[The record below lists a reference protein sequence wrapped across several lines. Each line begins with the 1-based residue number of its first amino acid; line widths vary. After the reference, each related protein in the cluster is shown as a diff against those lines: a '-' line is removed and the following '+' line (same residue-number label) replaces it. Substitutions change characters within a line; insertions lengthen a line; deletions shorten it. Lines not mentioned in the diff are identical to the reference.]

1 MKIKSVI
8 LLGLAMLFAN
18 ALYAQLPSGPATAP
32 TPSVAQGPMNE
43 KDVITELKK
52 EGAPQLVKDL
62 GARGVD
68 FEMNPDIEKRLRKAK
83 ATDDVIKAVTAAG
96 PKERAAAIKTEA
108 AASGAM
114 VLPPEEAADF
124 KAVETELDPDKGIAL
139 AEAYVKKY
147 PKSPALSYIYA
158 FEGNFYENKNDVAKT
173 VEYAEK
179 SIALKP
185 DNLMSLLE
193 AAYAIPQPQFT
204 RLHGADEESQLD
216 KAESYAKD
224 AIKAVEDLK
233 KLPNEQ
239 DADFASRKA
248 DYLSSAHGDL
258 GMIHLDRAQ
267 LGLMSLDTSEL
278 AKSVEEF
285 KLATSL
291 TQHPVGTDY
300 YRMGEA
306 YKLLGK
312 FDEAIAA
319 FTRAGEVGPPVLK
332 QYADKQI
339 EALKNAKPTA
349 GPPAK
354 P

>member
-8 LLGLAMLFAN
+8 LLGPALLLASALF
-18 ALYAQLPSGPATAP
+18 AQLPTGPATAP
-32 TPSVAQGPMNE
+32 TPSVAQGPMTDKE
-43 KDVITELKK
+43 VITELKK
-52 EGAPQLVKDL
+52 DGAAQLLKDL
-62 GARGVD
+62 GARGVV
-68 FEMNPDIEKRLRKAK
+68 FEMDPEIEKRLRKAK
-83 ATDDVIKAVTAAG
+83 ATDDVIKAVIAAG

-124 KAVETELDPDKGIAL
+124 KAVETELDPDKAIAL
-139 AEAYVKKY
+139 AETYVKKY
-147 PKSPALSYIYA
+147 PKSPGLSYIYA
-158 FEGNFYENKNDVAKT
+158 FEGNAYENKGDAAKI

-204 RLHGADEESQLD
+204 RLHAADEESQLD

-224 AIKAVEDLK
+224 AIKAVDDLK

-239 DADFASRKA
+239 DADFANRKA
-248 DYLSSAHGDL
+248 DYLASAHGDL

-267 LGLMSLDTSEL
+267 LGLMSLDTTEL
-278 AKSVEEF
+278 AKAVDEY
-285 KLATSL
+285 KLATSMA
-291 TQHPVGTDY
+291 QHPLGTDY

-306 YKLLGK
+306 YRLLGK
-312 FDEAIAA
+312 IDDAIAA
-319 FTRAGEVGPPVLK
+319 FTKAGNIGPAVLK

-339 EALKNAKPTA
+339 EALKNAKATA

>member
-1 MKIKSVI
+1 MKIKFVI
-8 LLGLAMLFAN
+8 LLGPALLLASALF
-18 ALYAQLPSGPATAP
+18 AQLPSGPATAP
-32 TPSVAQGPMNE
+32 TPSVAQGPMTDKE
-43 KDVITELKK
+43 VITELKK
-52 EGAPQLVKDL
+52 DGAAQLVKDL
-62 GARGVD
+62 GARGVV
-68 FEMNPDIEKRLRKAK
+68 FEMDPDIEKRLRKAK

-114 VLPPEEAADF
+114 VLPPEEAAEF

-139 AEAYVKKY
+139 SEAYVKKY
-147 PKSPALSYIYA
+147 PQSPARSYIYA
-158 FEGNFYENKNDVAKT
+158 FEGNFYENKNDVVKS
-173 VEYAEK
+173 VEYAER

-204 RLHGADEESQLD
+204 RLHGSDEESQLD

-224 AIKAVEDLK
+224 ALKAVDNLK

-239 DADFASRKA
+239 DADFANRKN
-248 DYLSSAHGDL
+248 DYLASAHGDM

-278 AKSVEEF
+278 AKSVDEF
-285 KLATSL
+285 KLATTL

-312 FDEAIAA
+312 YDDAIAA
-319 FTRAGEVGPPVLK
+319 FTKAGELGPAVLK
-332 QYADKQI
+332 QYADQQI
-339 EALKNAKPTA
+339 AGLKNAKPAA
-349 GPPAK
+349 GAPAK

>member
-52 EGAPQLVKDL
+52 EGAAQLMKDV
-62 GARGVD
+62 GTRGVD
-68 FEMNPDIEKRLRKAK
+68 FEMNPDVEKRLRKAK
-83 ATDDVIKAVTAAG
+83 ATDDVIKAVTAAS
-96 PKERAAAIKTEA
+96 PKGRAAALKAEA
-108 AASGAM
+108 AATGAM
-114 VLPPEEAADF
+114 VLPPEETADF
-124 KAVETELDPDKGIAL
+124 KAVETELDPDKAIAL
-139 AEAYVKKY
+139 AEAYVRKY
-147 PKSPALSYIYA
+147 PKSIALSYIYA
-158 FEGNFYENKNDVAKT
+158 FEGNAYENKNDVAKT
-173 VEYAEK
+173 VELAEK
-179 SIALKP
+179 SITLKP

-204 RLHGADEESQLD
+204 RLHAADEESQLD

-224 AIKAVEDLK
+224 AIKAVDDLK

-239 DADFASRKA
+239 DADFANRKA
-248 DYLSSAHGDL
+248 DYLASIHGDL

-278 AKSVEEF
+278 AKSVDEF
-285 KLATSL
+285 KLATSM
-291 TQHPVGTDY
+291 TQHPAGTDY

-306 YKLLGK
+306 YRLLGK
-312 FDEAIAA
+312 YDDAIAA
-319 FTRAGEVGPPVLK
+319 FTKASNIGPAVLK

>member
-8 LLGLAMLFAN
+8 LLGPALLLASALF
-18 ALYAQLPSGPATAP
+18 AQLPTGPATAP

-43 KDVITELKK
+43 KEVITELKK
-52 EGAPQLVKDL
+52 DGAAQLAKDL

-83 ATDDVIKAVTAAG
+83 ATDDVVKAVTAAG

-108 AASGAM
+108 AATGAM
-114 VLPPEEAADF
+114 VLPPEEAAEF
-124 KAVETELDPDKGIAL
+124 KAVETELDPDKAIAL
-139 AEAYVKKY
+139 AEAYIQKY
-147 PKSPALSYIYA
+147 PKSTALTYIYA
-158 FEGNFYENKNDVAKT
+158 FEGNAYENKNDAAKI

-193 AAYAIPQPQFT
+193 AAYAIPQPQYT
-204 RLHGADEESQLD
+204 RLHGSDEESQLD

-224 AIKAVEDLK
+224 AIKAVDKLK
-233 KLPNEQ
+233 QLPNEQ
-239 DADFASRKA
+239 DADFTSRKA
-248 DYLSSAHGDL
+248 DYLASAHGDL

-267 LGLMSLDTSEL
+267 LGLMSLDTAEL
-278 AKSVEEF
+278 AKSVDEF
-285 KLATSL
+285 KLSTTL
-291 TQHPVGTDY
+291 TKHPVGTDY

-306 YKLLGK
+306 FKLLGK
-312 FDEAIAA
+312 YDDAIAA
-319 FTRAGEVGPPVLK
+319 FTKAGAVGPPVLK
-332 QYADKQI
+332 QYADQQI
-339 EALKNAKPTA
+339 AALKNAKPAA